1 MHFTQAIA
9 ASILAYCAV
18 AAPAGPTCDSSE
30 SICRKYTANNGL
42 SSAEC
47 TVAVAQCIGACQVSF
62 NSCSTA
68 PDANHATCVAS
79 LVGCTGKSVEESLK
93 PQSAVA
99 KRVPKAP
106 APSCSDKYDTCRTGP
121 DANMS
126 LCNAEKAECKDTCS
140 SAADE
145 CRSAPQLQHGP
156 VRCQTGDAVYFPAP
170 ESRDEPHSAVG
181 EPLTQPAPHSET
193 GDAVYFPAETKKITS
208 SLFQQPKANAAA
220 KSCVLKDDACRTA
233 PDANMSLCNAE
244 KAACKATCH
253 ADANQCRTKPD
264 ANQSQCSAD
273 YAKCLGE
280 NPYAKKRAD
289 KPTSSSGSAVHQ
301 GNCKDF
307 DDSCRTAPDANM
319 SFCSAQTASCKATC
333 STENSACRAVPDAN
347 MSVCSAEYA
356 QCLGENP
363 YAKRDAPQ
371 SSSGSAVH
379 QGSCKL
385 ADDSCRTAPD
395 ANMSLCSAEQA
406 ACKATCSAENDA
418 CRVVPDA
425 NMSVC
430 SAEYAQCLGENPYN

>member
-9 ASILAYCAV
+9 AAILAYCAV

-30 SICRKYTANNGL
+30 SVCRKYTANNGL

-121 DANMS
+121 DANQAQCS
-126 LCNAEKAECKDTCS
+126 AEKAACKDTCS

-145 CRSAPQLQHGP
+145 CRAAPNSNMAQCAAKYS
-156 VRCQTGDAVYFPAP
+156 RCLGYNPYAKRG
-170 ESRDEPHSAVG
+170 EEPHSAVG

-233 PDANMSLCNAE
+233 PGANQAQCSAE

-264 ANQSQCSAD
+264 ANQSACSAD

-307 DDSCRTAPDANM
+307 DHSCRTAPDANM

-333 STENSACRAVPDAN
+333 STENSACRAVPGAN
-347 MSVCSAEYA
+347 MS
-356 QCLGENP
+356 
-363 YAKRDAPQ
+363 
-371 SSSGSAVH
+371 
-379 QGSCKL
+379 
-385 ADDSCRTAPD
+385 T
-395 ANMSLCSAEQA
+395 
-406 ACKATCSAENDA
+406 
-418 CRVVPDA
+418 
-425 NMSVC
+425 C